1 MLKHSIYHDQYKLMT
16 PQCALIFLYFDI
28 KSLEASIST
37 RKRWTV
43 LIKYE
48 IIYNLLEILPGVGD
62 IFA

>member
-1 MLKHSIYHDQYKLMT
+1 MT
-16 PQCALIFLYFDI
+16 SPFATRKNMCLSVVYLRFL
-28 KSLEASIST
+28 LETSIST